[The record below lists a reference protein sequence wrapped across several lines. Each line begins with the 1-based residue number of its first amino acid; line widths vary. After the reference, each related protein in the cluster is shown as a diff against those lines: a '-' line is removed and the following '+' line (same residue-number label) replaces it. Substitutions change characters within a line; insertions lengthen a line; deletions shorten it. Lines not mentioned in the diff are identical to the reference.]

1 MRHDAPCDLAGQL
14 PHSLTLSCDT
24 LLWDSHYFLPGGA
37 GEKNTSGN
45 VLAGRWY
52 CYPLMV
58 CLKVGC
64 LHCSLCWAD
73 DNGVHCSYV
82 CQSVT
87 FLLSFFSYS
96 IPFREA
102 WSCFPSTYVFIVLFR
117 QGSGS
122 IACSF
127 DSRISFNGDSD
138 AWYKSWLF
146 IHTLKVREDSLET
159 EICQVPNY
167 TTVKTMIGAIK
178 N

>member
-14 PHSLTLSCDT
+14 PHSLTLSRDT
-24 LLWDSHYFLPGGA
+24 LLWDSRYFLPGGA

-64 LHCSLCWAD
+64 LQCSLCWAD

-87 FLLSFFSYS
+87 FLLSSFSYS
-96 IPFREA
+96 IPFHEA
-102 WSCFPSTYVFIVLFR
+102 WSCFSIYICIYCTVPSGF
-117 QGSGS
+117 G
-122 IACSF
+122 
-127 DSRISFNGDSD
+127 
-138 AWYKSWLF
+138 
-146 IHTLKVREDSLET
+146 
-159 EICQVPNY
+159 
-167 TTVKTMIGAIK
+167 
-178 N
+178 